1 MTPEIADHTVTLC
14 LRSLSELLS
23 QAASL
28 ARAAA
33 SCAEEGNRNGAI
45 GIVLDVE
52 ELTRDANALLNT
64 ATFVH
69 RQARP

>member
-1 MTPEIADHTVTLC
+1 MTPEIADATVKLC
-14 LRSLSELLS
+14 LRTMSDLLG

-33 SCAEEGNRNGAI
+33 ICAEEGNRNGAI

-64 ATFVH
+64 ATFAH
-69 RQARP
+69 RQARA